1 MELSS
6 APLHKGQLPSS
17 LLIFWSSPTTAQ
29 VTVEAVPPH
38 VAEGRNVLLLVH
50 NMPETPQV
58 FYWYKGENVDEK
70 NEIVKFI
77 KPQETYK
84 TGPAYSGRIKI
95 YLNGSLLLWNV
106 TQKDEG
112 PYMLHMKMGNLD
124 VGNASVQFYVHY
136 SVTAPSIKA
145 SKTRVKELDSV
156 HLTCELNASDS
167 TIAFR
172 WLLNGKGIE
181 FTNRVFLIHDRILTI
196 SQARKEDSGEYQ
208 CEVYN
213 AVSSKRSDP
222 FQLKIRRE

>member
-6 APLHKGQLPSS
+6 APLHKGQLPWRGLLLAAS

-124 VGNASVQFYVHY
+124 VGNASVQFYVHC
-136 SVTAPSIKA
+136 KA
-145 SKTRVKELDSV
+145 LLPKSKITSNNSNPMEGEDSV
-156 HLTCELNASDS
+156 ALMCEPETENTSYLWRRNGQSLSEGDRLKLS
-167 TIAFR
+167 EGNRTLI
-172 WLLNGKGIE
+172 LLSVVRNDTG
-181 FTNRVFLIHDRILTI
+181 
-196 SQARKEDSGEYQ
+196 
-208 CEVYN
+208 
-213 AVSSKRSDP
+213 P
-222 FQLKIRRE
+222 